1 MKQLKLCIL
10 AAAFLIAG
18 AILAGCSLLAD
29 SSLIFF
35 FGFACM
41 LIGCL
46 LPFTKSIAA
55 YLQGFFSDSNASDRK

>member
-29 SSLIFF
+29 SSLIF